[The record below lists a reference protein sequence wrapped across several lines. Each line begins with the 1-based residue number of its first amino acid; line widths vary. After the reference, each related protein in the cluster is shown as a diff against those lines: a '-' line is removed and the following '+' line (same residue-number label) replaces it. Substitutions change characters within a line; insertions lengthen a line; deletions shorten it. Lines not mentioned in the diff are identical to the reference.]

1 MTRAIPAA
9 LHHTCFLVRNL
20 EETAQHLSDALGIG
34 PWNIWTITP
43 AESRVHGQVSPFSF
57 RVALTTV
64 GGGTFELIAPH
75 SGRSV
80 FEEHLDKHGEGF
92 HHTCLVY
99 PSLEAVREAKTEL
112 RRQGREL
119 IQEGSAG
126 DVFDFGYFLFPE
138 IGSVVEVLYLDAAK
152 LPPPEA
158 VIVATSDPVGAE

>member
-9 LHHTCFLVRNL
+9 LHHTCFLVRDL
-20 EETAQHLSDALGIG
+20 EGTAQQLSDALGIG

-43 AESRVHGQVSPFSF
+43 AECSVYGQVSLFSF
-57 RVALTTV
+57 RVALATV
-64 GGGTFELIAPH
+64 GGGTFELVTPH

-80 FEEHLDKHGEGF
+80 FEEHLAKHGEGF

-126 DVFDFGYFLFPE
+126 SVFDFGYFLFPE
-138 IGSVVEVLYLDAAK
+138 IGSVVEVLYLDVEK

-158 VIVATSDPVGAE
+158 VVRASS